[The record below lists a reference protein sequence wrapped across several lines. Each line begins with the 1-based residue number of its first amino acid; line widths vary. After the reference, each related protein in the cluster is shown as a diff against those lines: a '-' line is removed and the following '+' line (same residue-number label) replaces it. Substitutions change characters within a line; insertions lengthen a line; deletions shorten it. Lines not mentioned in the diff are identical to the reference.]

1 VSPRTLRRLAAG
13 ALAASVLVPSAFVRQ
28 GPRLCAFHAV
38 TGRSCPSCGMTRSW
52 NAMGHGDLRS
62 AAGYHL
68 LGPATFVGA
77 AALVLAGDRRVARVV
92 EPDAR
97 MRPILTAL
105 AAIWIG
111 AWALR
116 LGAAEE

>member
-1 VSPRTLRRLAAG
+1 
-13 ALAASVLVPSAFVRQ
+13 
-28 GPRLCAFHAV
+28 
-38 TGRSCPSCGMTRSW
+38 MTRSW